1 MLNRRT
7 PATGSATARP
17 TEEYIVQD
25 EVPLERT
32 LEGKSVISS
41 DGILHSLEDISVGAG
56 PVNTQV
62 LRHHPPHGHTGSSRG
77 HRPPDT
83 CHRRHITL
91 LFK

>member
-1 MLNRRT
+1 MLNCRS

-32 LEGKSVISS
+32 LEGKGVISS
-41 DGILHSLEDISVGAG
+41 DGVLVHALEDIPVGAG

-62 LRHHPPHGHTGSSRG
+62 LRHIIHMAAR
-77 HRPPDT
+77 
-83 CHRRHITL
+83 
-91 LFK
+91 